1 MLIEKHKSV
10 GGSSMAVSSL
20 ARLITQLAAY
30 WSVVVKYRWPC
41 LIGTLALTLV
51 FTTIIAM
58 LPNLYEA
65 TTTILV
71 DPQQVPEKYVSA
83 VVSPDSYARLNTLT
97 QQVLS
102 RTRLQEVIDKFHLY
116 SDRHNLSPEEKV
128 EEMRRDISFD
138 VKQGSGMELSTFSLT
153 YQGKQ
158 PVTVAAVAN
167 ELADSFIHWNIQSR
181 DEQVSG
187 TRDFLSAELMTARRN
202 LERQENA
209 LRQFKMSHLG
219 ETPDQTPNNLVVM
232 TGLRSALQA
241 NADAMNRLDEE
252 KMLLTHSPEPTN
264 SSTIPPAVPTERDLL
279 EVQKRELEAKI
290 EQLRLHYSD
299 RYPDV
304 IRATHRLE
312 QIKSQLQALPP
323 DTTGPTADV
332 SAAKS
337 DVPVRLAI
345 IDKEMKK
352 LEADRDRI
360 QSQMESYQGKVD
372 VAPLREQELLELSRN
387 YDTSKQHY
395 QALLDKSFNI
405 AMAADLEQN
414 QKAERFRVLDPARVP
429 EKPVKPPRKKLIA
442 ASGILSFGLSL
453 LILFVK
459 EEVNPVVKTEMDLKP
474 LLPSAVRIWGFV
486 PRIEVTA
493 DTLRARR
500 WAIGASVLC
509 ILLCVAIFGVI
520 WQIHPL

>member
-1 MLIEKHKSV
+1 
-10 GGSSMAVSSL
+10 MAASSL
-20 ARLITQLAAY
+20 ARPITQLTTY
-30 WSVVVKYRWPC
+30 WELVVKYKWPC
-41 LIGTLALTLV
+41 LVGTLALTLV
-51 FTTIIAM
+51 FTAIIAI
-58 LPNLYEA
+58 LPNVYEA

-102 RTRLQEVIDKFHLY
+102 RTRLQEVIDEFNLY
-116 SDRHNLSPEEKV
+116 SDRHSLTPEEKV
-128 EEMRRDISFD
+128 EEMRRDIAFE
-138 VKQGSGMELSTFSLT
+138 VKQGSGLELSTFSLT

-158 PVTVAAVAN
+158 PKTVAAVAN
-167 ELADSFIHWNIQSR
+167 ELADSFIHWNIRSR

-187 TRDFLSAELMTARRN
+187 TRDFLSSELMTAKHN

-219 ETPDQTPNNLVVM
+219 ETPDQTPNNLVAIS
-232 TGLRSALQA
+232 GLRSALQA

-252 KMLLTHSPEPTN
+252 KLLLTHSPEPTVSAN
-264 SSTIPPAVPTERDLL
+264 VSHALPTERETL
-279 EVQKRELEAKI
+279 ESQKRDLEANI

-312 QIKSQLQALPP
+312 EIKSRLQALPA
-323 DTTGPTADV
+323 DGAVQTNDASPT
-332 SAAKS
+332 KS

-345 IDKEMKK
+345 VDTEMKK

-360 QSQMESYQGKVD
+360 QSQIESYQSKVD
-372 VAPLREQELLELSRN
+372 AAPLREQELLDLSRN

-442 ASGILSFGLSL
+442 ASVFLAFGLSI
-453 LILFVK
+453 LIVLVK
-459 EEVNPVVKTEMDLKP
+459 EELNPVVKTEMELKS
-474 LLPSAVRIWGFV
+474 LLPSGVRIWGFV
-486 PRIEVTA
+486 PRIDITA

-500 WAIGASVLC
+500 MAIGASVVC
-509 ILLCVAIFGVI
+509 ILLCAAIAGVI

>member
-1 MLIEKHKSV
+1 
-10 GGSSMAVSSL
+10 MAGSSL
-20 ARLITQLAAY
+20 ARPITQLMAY
-30 WSVVVKYRWPC
+30 WDLVVKYRWPC
-41 LIGTLALTLV
+41 LVGTLALTLV
-51 FTTIIAM
+51 FTVIIAV
-58 LPNLYEA
+58 LPNVYEA
-65 TTTILV
+65 TITILV

-102 RTRLQEVIDKFHLY
+102 RTRLQQVIDEFHLY

-128 EEMRRDISFD
+128 EEMRRDISFE
-138 VKQGSGMELSTFSLT
+138 VKQGSGLELSTFSLT
-153 YQGKQ
+153 YQGKK
-158 PVTVAAVAN
+158 PLIVAAVAN
-167 ELADSFIHWNIQSR
+167 ELADSFIHWNIKSR

-187 TRDFLSAELMTARRN
+187 TRDFLSSELMTAKHN

-219 ETPDQTPNNLVVM
+219 ETPDQTPNNLVAIS
-232 TGLRSALQA
+232 GLRSASQA

-252 KMLLTHSPEPTN
+252 KLLLTHSPEPAN
-264 SSTIPPAVPTERDLL
+264 SATIPRAVPTDRETL
-279 EVQKRELEAKI
+279 ETQKRELEANI
-290 EQLRLHYSD
+290 EQLRMHYSD

-304 IRATHRLE
+304 IRATHRLDK
-312 QIKSQLQALPP
+312 IKSQLQALPS
-323 DTTGPTADV
+323 DSTVQTADV
-332 SAAKS
+332 SPPKS

-345 IDKEMKK
+345 IDTEMKK

-360 QSQMESYQGKVD
+360 QSQIESYQSKVD
-372 VAPLREQELLELSRN
+372 AAPLREQELLDLSRN

-429 EKPVKPPRKKLIA
+429 QKPVKPPRKKLIA
-442 ASGILSFGLSL
+442 ASAFLAFGLS
-453 LILFVK
+453 ILVILVR
-459 EEVNPVVKTEMDLKP
+459 EELNLVVKTEIELKS
-474 LLPSAVRIWGFV
+474 LLPMGVRIWGFV
-486 PRIEVTA
+486 PRIEVAA

-500 WAIGASVLC
+500 LAIGASVAC
-509 ILLCVAIFGVI
+509 ILLCAAIVGVI

>member
-1 MLIEKHKSV
+1 
-10 GGSSMAVSSL
+10 MAASSL
-20 ARLITQLAAY
+20 AQRITQLEAY
-30 WSVVVKYRWPC
+30 WGVVVKHRWPC

-51 FTTIIAM
+51 FTVIIAV
-58 LPNLYEA
+58 LPNVYEA

-102 RTRLQEVIDKFHLY
+102 RTRLQEVIDEFNLY
-116 SDRHNLSPEEKV
+116 SDRRNLSKEEKV
-128 EEMRRDISFD
+128 EEMRRDISFE

-167 ELADSFIHWNIQSR
+167 ELAESFIHWNIKSR

-187 TRDFLSAELMTARRN
+187 TRDFLSSELMTAKRS

-219 ETPDQTPNNLVVM
+219 ETPDQTANNLVAIS
-232 TGLRSALQA
+232 GLRSALQA

-252 KMLLTHSPEPTN
+252 KLILTRSPEPTN
-264 SSTIPPAVPTERDLL
+264 SSTSPHALPSERETL
-279 EVQKRELEAKI
+279 EAQKRQLEASI
-290 EQLRLHYSD
+290 EQLRTHYSD

-312 QIKSQLQALPP
+312 EIKSQLEALPP
-323 DTTGPTADV
+323 DTTGQTADV

-337 DVPVRLAI
+337 DVPVRVAI
-345 IDKEMKK
+345 IDREMKK

-360 QSQMESYQGKVD
+360 QSQIESHQSKVD

-387 YDTSKQHY
+387 YDISKQHY

-405 AMAADLEQN
+405 AMAADLELN

-442 ASGILSFGLSL
+442 ASGFLAFGLSILIL
-453 LILFVK
+453 LIK
-459 EEVNPVVKTEMDLKP
+459 EELNPVVKTEMELKS
-474 LLPSAVRIWGFV
+474 LLPSGVRIWGFV
-486 PRIEVTA
+486 PRIEVTSDA
-493 DTLRARR
+493 LRARR
-500 WAIGASVLC
+500 WAIGASVVC
-509 ILLCVAIFGVI
+509 FLLCVAIVGVI

>member
-1 MLIEKHKSV
+1 
-10 GGSSMAVSSL
+10 MAVSSL
-20 ARLITQLAAY
+20 ARPITQLGEY
-30 WSVVVKYRWPC
+30 WDVVVKYRWPC
-41 LIGTLALTLV
+41 LIGTLTLTLV
-51 FTTIIAM
+51 FTGIIAI
-58 LPNLYEA
+58 LPNVYEA

-102 RTRLQEVIDKFHLY
+102 RTRLQEVIDEYNLY
-116 SDRHNLSPEEKV
+116 ADRHNLTAEEKV
-128 EEMRRDISFD
+128 EEMRRDISFE
-138 VKQGSGMELSTFSLT
+138 VKQGSGMELSTFSLS

-167 ELADSFIHWNIQSR
+167 ELADSFIHWNIKSR

-187 TRDFLSAELMTARRN
+187 TRDFLSSELMTAKRN

-219 ETPDQTPNNLVVM
+219 ETPDQTANNLVAM

-241 NADAMNRLDEE
+241 NVEAMNRLDEE
-252 KMLLTHSPEPTN
+252 KLLLTHSPEPTISN
-264 SSTIPPAVPTERDLL
+264 TTPHALPTEREML
-279 EVQKRELEAKI
+279 ETQKQQLEATI
-290 EQLRLHYSD
+290 EQLRTHYSD

-312 QIKSQLQALPP
+312 EIKSQLAALPP
-323 DTTGPTADV
+323 DNPVQTGDIST
-332 SAAKS
+332 AKS
-337 DVPVRLAI
+337 DVAVRLAI

-360 QSQMESYQGKVD
+360 QSQIESYQSKVD

-414 QKAERFRVLDPARVP
+414 QKAERFRVLDRARVP
-429 EKPVKPPRKKLIA
+429 EKPVKPPRRKLIA
-442 ASGILSFGLSL
+442 ASGFLAFGLSVLVL
-453 LILFVK
+453 LVK
-459 EEVNPVVKTEMDLKP
+459 EELNSVVKTEMELKA
-474 LLPSAVRIWGFV
+474 LLPSGVRIWGFV
-486 PRIEVTA
+486 PRIEVGA
-493 DTLRARR
+493 DTVRARR
-500 WAIGASVLC
+500 WAIGASVIC
-509 ILLCVAIFGVI
+509 ILLCAAIAGVI